1 MQDHISRRLALKHF
15 GLIAAGLA
23 AACTPARVL
32 VNAYPQTFDDDPE
45 LVDRVLRAFVTTVIP
60 GAAADDPDLVRAL
73 TDPDYPFAQ
82 FAAFFAADL
91 TRRGERRFGEP
102 AFERLT
108 PDQRAAVIRD
118 GLEADATT
126 RKMYNGAVTLAQ
138 VALYAGIYD
147 AQGGCALIGFE
158 GGYHWHPL
166 SEITY
171 PDPALFLAAAL
182 TPDGNAA

>member
-1 MQDHISRRLALKHF
+1 RPTAMRSPP
-15 GLIAAGLA
+15 GLVHADPCAFVA
-23 AACTPARVL
+23 DPA
-32 VNAYPQTFDDDPE
+32 
-45 LVDRVLRAFVTTVIP
+45 LVDRVLRAFVTTAIA
-60 GAAADDPDLVRAL
+60 GAAADAPDLVRAL

-82 FAAFFAADL
+82 FAAFFAAVL

-138 VALYAGIYD
+138 VAFYAGIYD
-147 AQGGCALIGFE
+147 AQRGCALIGFE

>member
-1 MQDHISRRLALKHF
+1 MGRGVLKNPACASPPLFTTCAGGPGGSVVLHAKAISA
-15 GLIAAGLA
+15 
-23 AACTPARVL
+23 TPSAH
-32 VNAYPQTFDDDPE
+32 
-45 LVDRVLRAFVTTVIP
+45 
-60 GAAADDPDLVRAL
+60 DPDLVRAL

-138 VALYAGIYD
+138 VAFYAGIYD
-147 AQGGCALIGFE
+147 AQRGCALIGFE